1 MNRPVLLLALA
12 LAGWCLLAVA
22 PAGPVRAASVE
33 DCTSI
38 NIDSCDFSGLDSMC
52 QELFSNPRPC
62 GEICRSVSSGTD
74 VGQCL
79 ICCQEVMPQLNMNQP
94 KQIQLDD

>member
-1 MNRPVLLLALA
+1 MKRPAFPLVLALTA
-12 LAGWCLLAVA
+12 SCLLCGALPG
-22 PAGPVRAASVE
+22 PAGAATVE

-38 NIDSCDFSGLDSMC
+38 NIDSCDFAGLDSMC
-52 QELFSNPRPC
+52 HQLFSNPRPC
-62 GEICRSVSSGTD
+62 SDICRSVVSGDD

-94 KQIQLDD
+94 KQIQLDE